1 MILIGK
7 KLIFEV
13 FGIEGLKKGLEMRFF
28 RYYQKLVEGTF
39 LILISYIAGIE
50 LSDLGLQI
58 MNCFLICSESKQ
70 HILNFFTNHKYPVC
84 SKKRIMKIFKLTK
97 LQIK

>member
-28 RYYQKLVEGTF
+28 RYYQKLMEGTF

-50 LSDLGLQI
+50 LSDL
-58 MNCFLICSESKQ
+58 
-70 HILNFFTNHKYPVC
+70 
-84 SKKRIMKIFKLTK
+84 
-97 LQIK
+97 

>member
-13 FGIEGLKKGLEMRFF
+13 FGIEGLKKKGLEMRFF
-28 RYYQKLVEGTF
+28 RYYQKLVQGTF

-50 LSDLGLQI
+50 LSDLGSQI

-70 HILNFFTNHKYPVC
+70 HILNFFTNHK
-84 SKKRIMKIFKLTK
+84 
-97 LQIK
+97 